1 MRPSV
6 PLVIVLMLVAGLALW
21 ALLIFAISLLI

>member
-6 PLVIVLMLVAGLALW
+6 PLVIVLMLIAGLALW
-21 ALLIFAISLLI
+21 VLLIFAVSLLI